1 MQKKSPKRKQIEVG
15 EWEEGGT
22 GDASAATVGPAGD
35 ASASPADTAS
45 PKRKE
50 REEWEWEG
58 GADEKRRSPPVTP
71 AQMDNSLAGEGVDS
85 QYGSMTDADV
95 LEGVPDINMVRE
107 EVPDIN
113 MV

>member
-1 MQKKSPKRKQIEVG
+1 MPIDDVPA
-15 EWEEGGT
+15 GT
-22 GDASAATVGPAGD
+22 ISCLCVCVYPGTTSRVARSATVGPASD

-50 REEWEWEG
+50 RDEWEWEG
-58 GADEKRRSPPVTP
+58 GADEKRRVP